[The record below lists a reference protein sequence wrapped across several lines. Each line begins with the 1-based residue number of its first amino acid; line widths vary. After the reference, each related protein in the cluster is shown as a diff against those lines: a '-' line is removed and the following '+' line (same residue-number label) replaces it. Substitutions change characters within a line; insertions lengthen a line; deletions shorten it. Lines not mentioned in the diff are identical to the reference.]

1 MSDAGIPEEIREAIE
16 AERKL
21 EELQTA
27 VARSRA
33 LQLEAWLARRSPGVV
48 VIVGILV
55 LALIGLA
62 DAASGEFAIEVFY
75 LVPIGLVTFGRGKG
89 MGLLVSLAAAVT
101 WEAVEV
107 FQGVTSSGGLVTY
120 WNGLT
125 RFLGYAAVALLIA
138 PIREAMVLQRQLA
151 EREAEAV
158 EQMRVMEELREA
170 ALHSDLTEAVTEE
183 DELTVTDAIEIPGA
197 VDEKA
202 SPDAVAREPDADP
215 DPEAQDRLLRALSD
229 LERDARRE
237 RRTRSDA

>member
-1 MSDAGIPEEIREAIE
+1 MSDAGVPEEIREAIE

-21 EELQTA
+21 EELQSA

-33 LQLEAWLARRSPGVV
+33 LRLEAMLARRSPGVI
-48 VIVGILV
+48 VIVGLLV

-89 MGLLVSLAAAVT
+89 MGLLVAAVAAIA

-107 FQGVTSSGGLVTY
+107 FQRVTSVNELVTY

-125 RFLGYAAVALLIA
+125 RFLGYSAVALLIA
-138 PIREAMVLQRQLA
+138 PLREAVVLQRQLA

-158 EQMRVMEELREA
+158 DQMRVMEELREA
-170 ALHSDLTEAVTEE
+170 ALHSGLTAAAPVDPEPEPEIVETADVLITEPPHEVDLDSA
-183 DELTVTDAIEIPGA
+183 
-197 VDEKA
+197 
-202 SPDAVAREPDADP
+202 EPST
-215 DPEAQDRLLRALSD
+215 DPEAHERLLDALSD

-237 RRTRSDA
+237 RRTTSDA